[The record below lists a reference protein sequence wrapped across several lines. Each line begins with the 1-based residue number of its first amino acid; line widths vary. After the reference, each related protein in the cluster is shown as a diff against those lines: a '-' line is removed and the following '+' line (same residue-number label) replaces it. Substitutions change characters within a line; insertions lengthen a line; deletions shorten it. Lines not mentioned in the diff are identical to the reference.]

1 MEVFVSSYFVFLFCH
16 VMLLSLRSLFF
27 SSKRQEGN
35 EFGGEWIGKELRVM
49 EGWKTLIRI

>member
-1 MEVFVSSYFVFLFCH
+1 MLVLFYLTVFYFVVL
-16 VMLLSLRSLFF
+16 LLSLRSLFF